1 MAVELE
7 IKDQNREVELFVGR
21 ATTLFVLVVLL
32 LGVLMLR
39 FLDLQFWEHDTY
51 KSRSDKNRIQVQT
64 LAPAR
69 GMIFDRDGKL
79 LADNQNAASLAL
91 VADRLADVDGTLTLL
106 VKLLELSSDQKA
118 VLHKRLQ
125 SNRRPDAPL
134 IVVESLTKAQVA
146 RLAVNRHQLSGV
158 EVINRLVRFYPYGE
172 VAAHAVGSVRRMT
185 VDDMLAVDPVQYSA
199 TTFIGKRG
207 VEAFY
212 EGRLHGEVGYQKVES
227 DAHGRVRRTLDV
239 QSPSPGKDLRL
250 HLDIELQKASAA
262 ALGERRGAIVAID
275 PRSGGV
281 LALVSQPAYDPNVF
295 VSGMTAS
302 DFSDLSTSAYVP
314 LFNRAVNGQYA
325 PGSTFKPIVGL
336 AGIGAGVTTWDQAIE
351 DRGAFQLSGQERVY
365 RDWSWTKDDSGGQ
378 GMVDL
383 RRAIYRSSNVYFYDL
398 ASRMAIE
405 DLVGFAAEFG
415 LGRNLVADIPSASV
429 GLLPDPVWKQG
440 FKDLPWYPGDSVNM
454 GIGQGDLLVTP
465 MQMAL
470 VASVIANRG
479 GLKPPRMVA
488 DAGEG
493 KDEGTNQVTAQT
505 ARQIGAEVLGSDDWE
520 KMVRSMED
528 VVHRGN
534 QGFRGNGTAWAYIG
548 RDIDYRMAGKSGTA
562 QVVEMRQGEEYE
574 EEELSE
580 FDRKHAWFIAFAP
593 VDKPTIA
600 LAVLVENG
608 GGGSSV
614 AAPVARAVVD
624 AHMRLQRDREASSQ
638 SLEVARR

>member
-1 MAVELE
+1 
-7 IKDQNREVELFVGR
+7 
-21 ATTLFVLVVLL
+21 
-32 LGVLMLR
+32 
-39 FLDLQFWEHDTY
+39 
-51 KSRSDKNRIQVQT
+51 
-64 LAPAR
+64 
-69 GMIFDRDGKL
+69 
-79 LADNQNAASLAL
+79 
-91 VADRLADVDGTLTLL
+91 
-106 VKLLELSSDQKA
+106 
-118 VLHKRLQ
+118 
-125 SNRRPDAPL
+125 
-134 IVVESLTKAQVA
+134 
-146 RLAVNRHQLSGV
+146 
-158 EVINRLVRFYPYGE
+158 
-172 VAAHAVGSVRRMT
+172 
-185 VDDMLAVDPVQYSA
+185 
-199 TTFIGKRG
+199 
-207 VEAFY
+207 
-212 EGRLHGEVGYQKVES
+212 
-227 DAHGRVRRTLDV
+227 
-239 QSPSPGKDLRL
+239 LRL

-336 AGIGAGVTTWDQAIE
+336 AGVGAGVTTWDQAIE

-429 GLLPDPVWKQG
+429 GLLPDPAWKQG

-562 QVVEMRQGEEYE
+562 QVVEIRQGEEYE